1 VRRVQTY
8 AIGALFTLA
17 GATHFLRPRW
27 YEAIVPPYVPAH
39 REVVIVTGVCE
50 ILGGL
55 GVMLPQTRKA
65 AAWSLIALL
74 LAVFPAN
81 IYMASDPKFLKIA
94 PAWALYLR
102 LPLQFGLI
110 GWVYS
115 ICIADEDDRE
125 PD

>member
-1 VRRVQTY
+1 MRSVQTY
-8 AIGALFTLA
+8 AIGGLFTLA
-17 GATHFLRPRW
+17 GAIHFLRPQM

-39 REVVIVTGVCE
+39 REVVIVSGVCE

-65 AAWSLIALL
+65 AAWGLIALL

-81 IYMASDPKFLKIA
+81 IYMATDPKFLKIA

-115 ICIADEDDRE
+115 VCIADENDQE
-125 PD
+125 PE